1 MNKIFYLFLF
11 LIFITGCSLNKNSKF
26 WSETKDIIDENNL
39 NTKEILVEEKALSKK
54 FNSNLKI
61 NLKAKSSNNKL
72 ARNYYNND
80 ARLNFDGNL
89 EILSRYK
96 FTQWPSVYL
105 DQTKIIILLSRLTTY
120 FHKPLQ

>member
-61 NLKAKSSNNKL
+61 NLKK
-72 ARNYYNND
+72 
-80 ARLNFDGNL
+80 
-89 EILSRYK
+89 
-96 FTQWPSVYL
+96 QYL
-105 DQTKIIILLSRLTTY
+105 ILLIRLY
-120 FHKPLQ
+120 

>member
-72 ARNYYNND
+72 ARNYY
-80 ARLNFDGNL
+80 LHL
-89 EILSRYK
+89 
-96 FTQWPSVYL
+96 
-105 DQTKIIILLSRLTTY
+105 
-120 FHKPLQ
+120 